1 MARLKVDAEQVVA
14 TANRIKNLNDQMRD
28 RFSSVQDAITRLDGT
43 WDGSAATNAISK
55 FNDIKN
61 SYCDARYNVVDNFV
75 AFLHQQVGEGYT
87 QTEAVNKSL
96 ADRFK

>member
-1 MARLKVDAEQVVA
+1 MARLKVDTEQVIA
-14 TANRIKNLNDQMRD
+14 IANKIKSLNNQMRD
-28 RFSSVQDAITRLDGT
+28 DFDSVQDAITRLDGT

-55 FNDIKN
+55 FNAIKN

-87 QTEAVNKSL
+87 QTEAANKSL
-96 ADRFK
+96 AEQFK

>member
-14 TANRIKNLNDQMRD
+14 TANRIKNLNNQMRD
-28 RFSSVQDAITRLDGT
+28 GFSSVQDAITRLDGT

-55 FNDIKN
+55 FNAIKN
-61 SYCDARYNVVDNFV
+61 AYCDARYNVVDSFV

-87 QTEAVNKSL
+87 QTEAANKSL
-96 ADRFK
+96 ADQFK

>member
-1 MARLKVDAEQVVA
+1 MARLKVDADQVVA
-14 TANRIKNLNDQMRD
+14 TANRIKNLNNQMRD
-28 RFSSVQDAITRLDGT
+28 SFNSVQDAVKKLNGT
-43 WDGSAATNAISK
+43 WDSPAATNAIAK
-55 FNDIKN
+55 FDAIKN

-96 ADRFK
+96 ADQFK

>member
-14 TANRIKNLNDQMRD
+14 TANRIKNLNNQMRD
-28 RFSSVQDAITRLDGT
+28 GFSSVQDAISRLDGT
-43 WDGSAATNAISK
+43 WDGSAATNAIGK
-55 FNDIKN
+55 FNAIKN

-87 QTEAVNKSL
+87 QTEATNKSL
-96 ADRFK
+96 ADQFK